1 MKFSTKVQVFGLL
14 GLGGAVAG
22 GCGASPPPR
31 ELVDARAAYSRAQ
44 SGPASQ
50 LKPDALVDAKNALSR
65 AERAYAASA
74 DEREIRTLGY
84 VAERKAEVADIQG
97 HDVLNV
103 QEQTLAENE
112 IQQMTSQ
119 QLSAT
124 QQQLQREQGQRTEA
138 QRQAQEALDRLQN
151 GVRGSTVTIE
161 ERGTVITLPGQVL
174 FAVGKS
180 TLLPNA
186 RQSLTQVADALR
198 VDPNRRLVVEGH
210 TDSTGSDDKNQI
222 LSQQRAQAVK
232 SFLVSRGMAADQI
245 ATKGEGASHPVANND
260 SPEGRAN
267 NRRVEIVILPE
278 AQK

>member
-1 MKFSTKVQVFGLL
+1 MKLSTKVQVFGLL
-14 GLGGAVAG
+14 GIGGACAA

-50 LKPDALVDAKNALSR
+50 LKPDALADAKTALSR
-65 AERAYAASA
+65 AEHAYAASA
-74 DEREIRTLGY
+74 DERDVRTLGY

-103 QEQTLAENE
+103 QEQRLAENE
-112 IQQMTSQ
+112 IQKISQQ
-119 QLSAT
+119 QLSTT
-124 QQQLQREQGQRTEA
+124 QQQLQHEQGQRTEA
-138 QRQAQEALDRLQN
+138 QRQAQEALERLQS
-151 GVRGSTVTIE
+151 GLRGSTVTVE

-186 RQSLTQVADALR
+186 RQNLSQVADALK
-198 VDPNRRLVVEGH
+198 VDPSRQIVVEGH
-210 TDSTGSDDKNQI
+210 TDSTGTDAKNQI

-232 SFLVSRGMAADQI
+232 AFLVSRGMKSDQI
-245 ATKGEGASHPVANND
+245 TPKGEGAGHPIASND

-267 NRRVEIVILPE
+267 NRRVEIIIVPE